1 MQHNSG
7 INDVIAVLYV
17 SAVAD
22 FMLSVSSS
30 IIIVIGSYSLVKCL
44 RKKAKTAAKMA
55 IKMRKSKSND
65 GTPVGAP
72 SPSANTKKTQV
83 HPL

>member
-1 MQHNSG
+1 M
-7 INDVIAVLYV
+7 VLR
-17 SAVAD
+17 VAD
-22 FMLSVSSS
+22 FMLSLSSS

-55 IKMRKSKSND
+55 KKLGKSKSSNSE
-65 GTPVGAP
+65 GPP
-72 SPSANTKKTQV
+72 SRTLTNKKTQV

>member
-1 MQHNSG
+1 
-7 INDVIAVLYV
+7 
-17 SAVAD
+17 
-22 FMLSVSSS
+22 MLSMSSS

-55 IKMRKSKSND
+55 KKFKSKSKSND
-65 GTPVGAP
+65 SASEAP
-72 SPSANTKKTQV
+72 PSSSLKNKKKTQV